1 MAVLTYSIHYPKPE
15 KEALLIDAMRQ
26 AGKIIKGLPGNLYDN
41 AFQAHCLT
49 KNLTLSHSLNALY
62 VKHFL
67 PVQQGHNVAYLP
79 SPKRQ
84 EVDTMRSQR
93 QISREAT
100 RGVSVTSAEV
110 SRAGLFQGE

>member
-1 MAVLTYSIHYPKPE
+1 MVIQRRYNVDSSVTSCLKVS
-15 KEALLIDAMRQ
+15 
-26 AGKIIKGLPGNLYDN
+26 
-41 AFQAHCLT
+41 HCLT

-62 VKHFL
+62 VNHFL

-100 RGVSVTSAEV
+100 RGYPPRRRRCLA
-110 SRAGLFQGE
+110 QGCSKGNAPGNGIESSLK